1 MFAIVAIDKPNSREL
16 RAANRQ
22 THLDYADASG
32 VVFVAGPFLDGEGNM
47 TGSLIVLDVPD
58 MAAAE
63 AWAANDPYAKAGL
76 FETVTIRGWKKV
88 RG

>member
-16 RAANRQ
+16 RAANRR